1 MFSSCSDGDMCR
13 PEMVAKATAP
23 FLEVHAGRHP
33 CVVQTFTGNEYIPN
47 DTLINASQVNILL
60 SLVIIFTVH
69 VAVLSCC
76 YWTQHGRQ
84 VNVNETN
91 WTDSFIGSSCE

>member
-13 PEMVAKATAP
+13 PEMIAKATAP
-23 FLEVHAGRHP
+23 FLEIHAGRHP

-47 DTLINASQVNILL
+47 DTLINASQVSILY
-60 SLVIIFTVH
+60 SLVIMLALH

-76 YWTQHGRQ
+76 HGAQHGRQ
-84 VNVNETN
+84 VNFNETN
-91 WTDSFIGSSCE
+91 WTDSSTGSSCE